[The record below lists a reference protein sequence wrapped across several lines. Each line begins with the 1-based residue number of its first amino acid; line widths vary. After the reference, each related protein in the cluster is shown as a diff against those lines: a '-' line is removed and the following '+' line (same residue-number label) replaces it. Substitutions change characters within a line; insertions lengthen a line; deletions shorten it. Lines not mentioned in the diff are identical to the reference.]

1 MADVTTHQL
10 GLVEVVKRHAPDG
23 NLATIAEVLNKTNL
37 VLQDAL
43 WKEANDFWSNK
54 TVRRASLP
62 TGTFRTLYTGV
73 PPASSDTVTMV
84 DSLGQLYDR
93 SEIDKDAVKSASNP
107 DQFRTDEDKAF
118 VEGLGQT
125 AATKI
130 FYGNQL
136 TAPSEFTGLAPR
148 LDNIAATA
156 NVINEGGTGS
166 DVTSIFVVTWGMN
179 TCCMLYPRNSM
190 AGLEMNDLGEV
201 DALDS
206 NNYKYRAYATEFKW
220 NMGMAVKHP
229 KAIGRVANIESTG
242 SSNIFDEDNLITLLN
257 RMVVNESTR
266 IYVNQTVMTQAQIR
280 LKDKSNVNWTVRDG
294 LGGVP
299 FLQFNGVP
307 VRKCE
312 AILDTETA
320 LT

>member
-10 GLVEVVKRHAPDG
+10 GLVEVVKRHDPDG

-37 VLQDAL
+37 ILQDAM

-54 TVRRASLP
+54 TVRRSSLP
-62 TGTFRTLYTGV
+62 TGTFRTLYAGV
-73 PPASSDTVTMV
+73 PLESSDTVTMV
-84 DSLGQLYDR
+84 DTIGQLYAR
-93 SEIDKDAVKSASNP
+93 SEIDKDAVKSAKNP

-125 AATKI
+125 IASKI

-148 LDNIAATA
+148 MDAIAASD

-179 TCCMLYPRNSM
+179 TVHMLYPRNSM

-220 NMGMAVKHP
+220 NIGMAVKHP
-229 KAIGRVANIESTG
+229 KAIGRISNIESSG
-242 SSNIFDEDNLITLLN
+242 ASNIFDEDNLITLCN

-266 IYVNQTVMTQAQIR
+266 IYCNDTVMTQAEIR
-280 LKDKSNVNWTVRDG
+280 LKDKSNVNWSVRDG

-299 FLQFNGVP
+299 FMQFRGIP
-307 VRKCE
+307 VRKCD
-312 AILDTETA
+312 AILNTEDA
-320 LT
+320 LS